1 MSSGTNPQHVWQ
13 IADAVAHGELTAE
26 AACDASLR
34 AIAARDPG
42 VSAFITVSADAAR
55 EQARAIDRKRARGEA
70 LGRLAGVP
78 MAVKDAL
85 VTRGLTTTCGSK
97 LLAGYVPPYDATVVQ
112 RLRAEDA
119 VIVGKANMDE
129 FAMGSS
135 TEHSAFFP
143 TKNPWDIARTP
154 GGSSGGS
161 AAAVAAG
168 MVPAAIGSDT
178 GGSVRQPASFTGTVG
193 VKPTYGRVS
202 RYGLV
207 AFASSL
213 DQVGPIA
220 SDVRGAA
227 RVLDVISGACK
238 HDMTCLREPPTAT
251 EALAH
256 GKMNGVR
263 LGVPAEY
270 FAEGLSDDVRAS
282 VDEALRALTEMGAA
296 LVPIAMPHTALAVAT
311 YYVIAPAEASSN
323 LSRFDGV
330 RFGARAQGRA
340 SLGELISATR
350 AEGFGAEVKRRILL
364 GTFVLSSGYYDAYY
378 GRALAARRLIAHDFE
393 RAFTSVDAIVSPVAP
408 TCAWKLGELS
418 SDPLAMYLSDAY
430 TIPASLAGLPA
441 MSVPVAPTAS
451 GLPVGLHIVCRAK
464 DEGALLSIAAAVE
477 TRYRPRRA
485 PVSAEGA

>member
-1 MSSGTNPQHVWQ
+1 MTMERQCDHVWQ

-26 AACDASLR
+26 AACEASLR
-34 AIAARDPG
+34 AIAQNDPQ
-42 VSAFITVSADAAR
+42 VSAFITVSAERAR
-55 EQARAIDRKRARGEA
+55 EQARAIDQKRARGET

-78 MAVKDAL
+78 IAVKDAL
-85 VTRGLTTTCGSK
+85 VTRGVATTCGSK
-97 LLAGYVPPYDATVVQ
+97 LLDGYVPPYDATVVS
-112 RLRAEDA
+112 RLLAEDA

-143 TKNPWDIARTP
+143 TKNPWDRARTP

-227 RVLDVISGACK
+227 RLLDVISGACE

-256 GKMNGVR
+256 GKVNGLR
-263 LGVPAEY
+263 LGVPGEY
-270 FAEGLSDDVRAS
+270 FADGLSSEVRGS
-282 VDEALRALTEMGAA
+282 VDRALAALTEMGAT

-330 RFGARAQGRA
+330 RFGARAKGRT

-378 GRALAARRLIAHDFE
+378 GRALAARRLISKDFDE
-393 RAFTSVDAIVSPVAP
+393 AFTSVDAVVSPVAP
-408 TCAWKLGELS
+408 TAAWKLGELT
-418 SDPLAMYLSDAY
+418 DPMSMYLSDAY

-441 MSVPVAPTAS
+441 LSVPVAPTPS
-451 GLPVGLHIVCRAK
+451 GLPVGLHIVCRAN

-477 TRYRPRRA
+477 TRYPPCHPPRTA
-485 PVSAEGA
+485 QGA

>member
-1 MSSGTNPQHVWQ
+1 MQHVWQ
-13 IADAVAHGELTAE
+13 IADAVTHGELTAE
-26 AACDASLR
+26 AACEASLR
-34 AIAARDPG
+34 AIGARDPG
-42 VSAFITVSADAAR
+42 VSAFITVSTEYAR
-55 EQARAIDRKRARGEA
+55 EQARAVDKKRARGEP

-78 MAVKDAL
+78 VAVKDAL
-85 VTRGLTTTCGSK
+85 VTRGVATTCGSK
-97 LLAGYVPPYDATVVQ
+97 MLAGYMPPYDATVVQ
-112 RLRAEDA
+112 RLLAEDA

-143 TKNPWDIARTP
+143 TKNPWDRARTP

-161 AAAVAAG
+161 AAAVASG

-227 RVLDVISGACK
+227 RMLDVISGACA
-238 HDMTCLREPPTAT
+238 HDMTSLREPPTAT

-256 GKMNGVR
+256 GKVNGLR

-270 FAEGLSDDVRAS
+270 FADGLSAEVRTS
-282 VDEALRALTEMGAA
+282 IDQALAALTEMGAA

-330 RFGARAQGRA
+330 RFGVRAKGRA

-378 GRALAARRLIAHDFE
+378 GRALAARRLIAKDFE
-393 RAFTSVDAIVSPVAP
+393 DAFTSVDAIVSPVAP
-408 TCAWKLGELS
+408 TAAWKLGELAD
-418 SDPLAMYLSDAY
+418 DPLAMYLSDAY

-441 MSVPVAPTAS
+441 LSVPVAPTPS
-451 GLPVGLHIVCRAK
+451 GLPVGLHVVCRAG

-477 TRYRPRRA
+477 TRYPPRL
-485 PVSAEGA
+485 AEGA